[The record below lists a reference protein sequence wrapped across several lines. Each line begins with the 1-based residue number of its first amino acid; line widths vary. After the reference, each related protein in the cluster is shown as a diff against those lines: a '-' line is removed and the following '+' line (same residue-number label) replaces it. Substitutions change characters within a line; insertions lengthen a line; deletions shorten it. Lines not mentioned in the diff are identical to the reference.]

1 MSRNLMYT
9 GKPVLDQMPDTVI
22 ANGSAAMIDDML
34 AIDRNQFALMYK
46 FGSPPWYVST
56 SASNAE
62 ATLEYRVP
70 PGVEFIVVH
79 VFAAGDGGFVTNSS
93 SGANVK
99 KLEGAVT
106 ITSDTDTNGTKLNFR
121 TKPNDLTAQ
130 YTGIHHAYLLSTED
144 EYDDDV
150 TAYKYGRRLRVAANP
165 TATAWATETIR
176 LAIPSTVTVYGVG
189 ISPVYRTLG

>member
-9 GKPVLDQMPDTVI
+9 GTPVLDQVPDTQI
-22 ANGSAAMIDDML
+22 ANGSAAMIDDLL
-34 AIDRNQFALMYK
+34 AVDRNQFALMYK

-56 SASNAE
+56 SATNAE

-70 PGVEFIVVH
+70 PGVEFIVLH
-79 VFAAGDGGFVTNSS
+79 VFAAGDGGFVTNAS

-106 ITSDTDTNGTKLNFR
+106 ITSDTDTNGTKL
-121 TKPNDLTAQ
+121 TAQ
-130 YTGIHHAYLLSTED
+130 YTGLHHAYLVSTD
-144 EYDDDV
+144 NDYDDDV
-150 TAYKYGRRLRVAANP
+150 TAYKYGRRVRVAANA

-189 ISPVYRTLG
+189 ITPVYRTLG